1 MKEISADE
9 LRRMEAAGEHLMVL
23 DVREPY
29 EVEEISMGGANL
41 PMSQL
46 LDRLAEIPRDIAVV
60 VHCNSGSRSCAVV
73 DTLSSRY
80 GFTNL
85 INLRGGIQ
93 AWRAG
98 VEASQQHG

>member
-1 MKEISADE
+1 MKEITAED
-9 LRRMEAAGEHLMVL
+9 LRRMEAAGERLMVL

-29 EVEEISMGGANL
+29 EVEEASMGGTNL

-46 LDRLAEIPRDIAVV
+46 LDRLAEIPRDITVV

-85 INLRGGIQ
+85 INLKGGIQ
-93 AWRAG
+93 AWRARADAYLKRG
-98 VEASQQHG
+98 